1 MYTLYQARAIEKL
14 TIDWSSGGLKKT
26 SDIDGCHLRGVIS
39 GQGSCNYC
47 IFQKNGNGGRV
58 KVLKTFVTV
67 KVTKFRFARVL
78 LCDSLPRYWKVK
90 VFTELKIEAWVRL
103 QK

>member
-1 MYTLYQARAIEKL
+1 VKL
-14 TIDWSSGGLKKT
+14 TIDWSSSSLKKK
-26 SDIDGCHLRGVIS
+26 SDIDGCCLSGIIS

-67 KVTKFRFARVL
+67 KVTKFKFACVP
-78 LCDSLPRYWKVK
+78 LCESLPYWNVSVHGVK
-90 VFTELKIEAWVRL
+90 N
-103 QK
+103 

>member
-1 MYTLYQARAIEKL
+1 MSTLYQARAIEKL
-14 TIDWSSGGLKKT
+14 TIDWSSSGLKKK
-26 SDIDGCHLRGVIS
+26 SDIDGCHLPGVVS

-47 IFQKNGNGGRV
+47 IFQKNGNGDRV

-67 KVTKFRFARVL
+67 KVTKFKFACVL
-78 LCDSLPRYWKVK
+78 LCESLLRYWKVK
-90 VFTELKIEAWVRL
+90 VFTELKIEAWGHL

>member
-1 MYTLYQARAIEKL
+1 MYTLYQARAIVKL
-14 TIDWSSGGLKKT
+14 TIDWSSSSLKKK
-26 SDIDGCHLRGVIS
+26 SDIDGCHLSGIIS
-39 GQGSCNYC
+39 GQGSCNDC

-67 KVTKFRFARVL
+67 KVTKFKFACVI
-78 LCDSLPRYWKVK
+78 LCESLPYWKVE
-90 VFTELKIEAWVRL
+90 VFTELKIEAWGHL